1 MHPAATASNIL
12 RLVELSPLGQKQNLY
27 QTEGKRVYEE
37 RCRVEA
43 VKSPV
48 AWIFLTLT
56 RQIFSDRLEKKFTS

>member
-1 MHPAATASNIL
+1 MHPAATASKTL
-12 RLVELSPLGQKQNLY
+12 RLVEVSPLGQKQNLY

-56 RQIFSDRLEKKFTS
+56 RQRFSDQPKKAFIS